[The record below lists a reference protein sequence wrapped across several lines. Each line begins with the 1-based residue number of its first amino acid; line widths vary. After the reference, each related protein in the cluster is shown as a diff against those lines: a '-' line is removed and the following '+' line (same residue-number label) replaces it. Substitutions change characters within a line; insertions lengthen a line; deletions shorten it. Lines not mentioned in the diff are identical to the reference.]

1 MSQKQ
6 FVCLNLADQQR
17 HESHGVHASRLVV
30 AINSILLSGLFVAP
44 ASFGQQG
51 PMTTIEEVVVLGRG
65 ESRQVQVI
73 SAAQIDRRPAG
84 TSPLK
89 AIEKMPGVNFQ
100 SADPYGAYEWS
111 ARISIRGFDRTRLG
125 FTLDGVPLGDMTY
138 GNHNGLHISRAIAS
152 ELVDRVELSQGS
164 GSLDTASTSNLGGTV
179 KFFSAEPSEEF
190 GVGVNQ
196 MLGSDSA
203 QNTYLVLNTGEFG
216 EGTRGYLA
224 ISDSNTEK
232 WKGGGDQ
239 EHRKYTLKATQA
251 IGDGKVTFFYN
262 DSDRA
267 EIDYQDLS
275 KEIVSR
281 RGWDWDNWFPNWNA
295 AVAAADVCQASGG
308 NDAIACDDAY
318 WNASGLRQDVM
329 WYLGGEMP
337 ISDTLSASLKY
348 YAHEND
354 GQGLWGTPYVSAPGG
369 APLSIRTTEYDI
381 ERDGW
386 VGSVN
391 LDLSSHQLSAG
402 FWIENNDFNQARR
415 FYAEPSRTAPT
426 RNFLNM
432 QSNPFRTD
440 WEYDFTT
447 ETTMF
452 YVQDAWQI
460 NDAVR
465 MDIGVR
471 AIESENKALTLVGPV
486 KTGTIKADDSF
497 LPQIGINWTLSDSME
512 WFASAA
518 ENIRTFASSGT
529 SGPFSTT
536 SAGFNAVK
544 DTLQPETSVNLE
556 TGLRFRGTGY
566 DGLIAA
572 YSVRFEDRLLGITSG
587 PGILGN
593 LPILANVG
601 SVTTRG
607 LEGAINWQVSDQ
619 LSWFTSAAWTDSE
632 YNDNYTTGT
641 RVVAVEGKQVTD
653 TPELLLKSEV
663 SYEVG
668 NFFARV
674 DLNFTDERYY
684 TYLNTGSVDDYTLLN
699 GTLGYNFGDMGVLR
713 GLTLQLD
720 ITNITDEDYYSTIDS
735 NGFGESDPAGTRQT
749 LLRGAPQQWFL
760 SAKARF

>member
-1 MSQKQ
+1 
-6 FVCLNLADQQR
+6 
-17 HESHGVHASRLVV
+17 VV

-44 ASFGQQG
+44 VSFGQQG
-51 PMTTIEEVVVLGRG
+51 PVTTIEEVVVLGRG
-65 ESRQVQVI
+65 ETRQVQVI
-73 SAAQIDRRPAG
+73 SAAQIDRLPAG

-138 GNHNGLHISRAIAS
+138 GNHNGLHISRAIAG
-152 ELVDRVELSQGS
+152 ELVDRVELSQGT
-164 GSLDTASTSNLGGTV
+164 GSLDTASTSNLGGVV
-179 KFFSAEPSEEF
+179 KFFSAEPTEEF
-190 GVGVNQ
+190 GIGVNQ

-216 EGTRGYLA
+216 GGTRGYLA

-239 EHRKYTLKATQA
+239 EHRKYTLKAVQA
-251 IGDGKVTFFYN
+251 VGEGNVTFFYN

-275 KEIVSR
+275 KDIVRR
-281 RGWDWDNWFPNWNA
+281 RGWDWDNWYPNWNA
-295 AVAAADVCQASGG
+295 AVAAADTCQASGG
-308 NDAIACDDAY
+308 NDGVACDDAY

-329 WYLGGEMP
+329 WYLGGDMP
-337 ISDTLSASLKY
+337 ITDTINASLKY

-386 VGSVN
+386 VG
-391 LDLSSHQLSAG
+391 DLSWSLANHNISVG
-402 FWIENNDFNQARR
+402 FWIENNDFSQARR

-426 RNFLNM
+426 RDFKNM

-447 ETTMF
+447 ETTML
-452 YVQDAWQI
+452 YIQDAWQI
-460 NDAVR
+460 SDVIR
-465 MDIGVR
+465 MDFGVR

-497 LPQIGINWTLSDSME
+497 LPQIGINYTISDSLE

-556 TGLRFRGTGY
+556 TGLRFRGASY

-572 YSVRFEDRLLGITSG
+572 YSVKFDDRLLGITTG

-607 LEGAINWQVSDQ
+607 LEGAINWQLSDQ
-619 LSWFTSAAWTDSE
+619 LNWFTSMAWTDSE
-632 YNDNYTTGT
+632 YSDNYTTGT

-653 TPELLLKSEV
+653 TPELLLKSEL
-663 SYEVG
+663 SYEMG

-674 DLNFTDERYY
+674 DLNYTDERYY
-684 TYLNTGSVDDYTLLN
+684 TYLNDGGVDDYTLFN
-699 GTLGYNFGDMGVLR
+699 GTVGYNFGEIGMLKD
-713 GLTLQLD
+713 LTLQLD
-720 ITNITDEDYYSTIDS
+720 ATNIGDEEFYSTIDS
-735 NGFGESDPAGTRQT
+735 AGFGESDINGTRQT
-749 LLRGAPQQWFL
+749 LLRGAPQQWFI